1 LCLSEGA
8 DSVGEVPR
16 PSGADPN
23 LARALRSL
31 REERGLSQEALAHAA
46 QMTMSSYARI
56 ERGQAN
62 PTWLTVTHIADAL
75 GVTLRELVDVIED
88 QRPT

>member
-1 LCLSEGA
+1 MRLSEGV

-23 LARALRSL
+23 LARALRAL

-56 ERGQAN
+56 ERGQST
-62 PTWLTVTHIADAL
+62 PTWLTVIHVAEAL
-75 GVTLRELVDVIED
+75 GVTLRELVDAIEAA
-88 QRPT
+88 RPT